1 MSDRRRCAIYTRK
14 STEEGLEQSFNSL
27 NAQREAC
34 EAYIKSQ
41 HQEGWRVLP
50 DAFDDGAYSGATMQ
64 RPALTRLLVAVKAH
78 GLEVVVVYK
87 VDRLTRSLADFAKMV
102 ELFDAAGVS
111 FVSVTQ
117 AFNTTTSMGRL
128 TLNVLLSFAQFERE
142 VTGER
147 IRDKIA
153 ASKQKGMWMGG
164 QAPLG
169 YDAKEGKLAIN
180 AEEAETVRRL
190 FRLYGELGTVRRLK
204 EGADQLGLVTKR
216 HRDSSGRVTGGR
228 PFNRGHLYWV
238 LSNPIYAGEVRHK
251 GRRYPGQHAAII
263 DLDLF
268 ESVQQ
273 QLSGKGTRG
282 RSGGNGTEP
291 SLLAGLIRDETGDR
305 LTPTHANKNGRRY
318 RYYVSHRLLQAGAAS
333 GGWRLPAREVESL
346 VLQSMADLLQDERR
360 VFEALDCDG
369 LRPQSLE
376 TMLNRAAVLAT
387 EMRHGSAERQWQLL
401 QSLLQQIVLNADRI
415 RFEVKQSGLAKLLV
429 DTDLSI
435 AHPEALFAFE
445 IPAQVRR
452 RGVEAKLIIAG
463 SKDRATVPDGGLL
476 TVIADAH
483 RWIEELASGTA
494 PSVRDLARRHGR
506 DAGEISRT
514 LPLVFLAPDLI
525 EAIVVGRQPIE
536 LTPRRLKRST
546 VPPRWEEQRRLFGI

>member
-1 MSDRRRCAIYTRK
+1 MSDRHRCAIYTRK
-14 STEEGLEQSFNSL
+14 STEEGLEQAFNSL

-34 EAYIKSQ
+34 EAFIKSQ

-50 DAFDDGAYSGATMQ
+50 DAFDDGGYSGATMQ
-64 RPALTRLLVAVKAH
+64 RPALTRLLDAVRARN
-78 GLEVVVVYK
+78 LEVVVVYK

-102 ELFDAAGVS
+102 ELFDATGVS

-169 YDAKEGKLAIN
+169 YDAKEGKLVIN
-180 AEEAETVRRL
+180 GKEAETVRTL
-190 FRLYGELGTVRRLK
+190 FRLYREVGTVRRLK
-204 EGADQLGLVTKR
+204 ESADQLGLITKR
-216 HRDSSGRVTGGR
+216 RRNPSGRVTGGR

-238 LSNPIYAGEVRHK
+238 LSNPIYAGEVQHK

-273 QLSGKGTRG
+273 QLSGKATRG

-291 SLLAGLIRDETGDR
+291 SLLTGLIRDETGDR
-305 LTPTHANKNGRRY
+305 LTPTHAKKNGRRY
-318 RYYVSHRLLQAGAAS
+318 RYYVSHRLLQAGAAR

-346 VLQSMADLLQDERR
+346 VLQTMADFLKDERR
-360 VFEALDCDG
+360 VFEALDCDEV
-369 LRPQSLE
+369 RPESLGN
-376 TMLNRAAVLAT
+376 MLDRAAVVAV
-387 EMRHGSAERQWQLL
+387 EMRHGSAERQRQLVRL
-401 QSLLQQIVLNADRI
+401 LLQQIVLNADRI
-415 RFEVKQSGLAKLLV
+415 RFEVKQSALARLLA
-429 DTDLSI
+429 DPGLSI
-435 AHPEALFAFE
+435 AHPQALFAFE
-445 IPAQVRR
+445 IPVQVRR

-463 SKDRATVPDGGLL
+463 SQARATDDGLI

-494 PSVRDLARRHGR
+494 RSIRDLARRHGR
-506 DAGEISRT
+506 DAGEVSRT
-514 LPLVFLAPDLI
+514 LPLAFLAPDLI

-546 VPPRWEEQRRLFGI
+546 VPPHWEEQRRVFGF